1 MVDLSPGTILAQ
13 MLNFFILVWILH
25 RFAYKPLVGMMNAR
39 KEQIANDLASAEQSR
54 LEAEQIK
61 ADYAAQIA
69 KARQEAQEIVEKAHH
84 QAKLSTAEEVA
95 AARSQI
101 ENEKERA
108 RQDIVIERDRA
119 MNSLRNEVV
128 SLSVAMAGKVVAKD
142 MNRETNTKLIED
154 AIRQLDSKT
163 IGL

>member
-1 MVDLSPGTILAQ
+1 MVDLSLGTILAQ
-13 MLNFFILVWILH
+13 MLNFFILVWLLA
-25 RFAYKPLVGMMNAR
+25 RFAYKPLLAMMTER
-39 KEQIANDLASAEQSR
+39 KERIAKD
-54 LEAEQIK
+54 LEAAEKARVEAEGFK

-69 KARQEAQEIVEKAHH
+69 KARQEAQQIVEKAV
-84 QAKLSTAEEVA
+84 QEAENTTRE
-95 AARSQI
+95 QI
-101 ENEKERA
+101 EQEKNRA
-108 RQDIVIERDRA
+108 RQDIAIERDRA

-142 MNRETNTKLIED
+142 MNSETNTKLIED

>member
-39 KEQIANDLASAEQSR
+39 KEQMANDLASAEQSR

-108 RQDIVIERDRA
+108 RQDIAIERDRA

-142 MNRETNTKLIED
+142 MNSETNTKLIED

>member
-1 MVDLSPGTILAQ
+1 MVDLSLGTILAQ
-13 MLNFFILVWILH
+13 MLNFFILVWLLA
-25 RFAYKPLVGMMNAR
+25 RFAYKPLLAMMTER
-39 KEQIANDLASAEQSR
+39 KERIAKDLEAAEQAR
-54 LEAEQIK
+54 VEAEGFK

-69 KARQEAQEIVEKAHH
+69 KARQEAQQIVEKAVNTTRE
-84 QAKLSTAEEVA
+84 QLATARE
-95 AARSQI
+95 QI
-101 ENEKERA
+101 EQEKNRA
-108 RQDIVIERDRA
+108 RQDIAIERDRA

-142 MNRETNTKLIED
+142 MNSETNTKLIED

>member
-1 MVDLSPGTILAQ
+1 MVDLTLGTILAQ
-13 MLNFFILVWILH
+13 MLNFFILVWILA
-25 RFAYKPLVGMMNAR
+25 RFAYKPLVSMMQER
-39 KEQIANDLASAEQSR
+39 KERIAKDLADAEAAR
-54 LEAEQIK
+54 NEAEQFK

-69 KARQEAQEIVEKAHH
+69 NARQEAQQIVEKAHH

-101 ENEKERA
+101 ETEKERA
-108 RQDIVIERDRA
+108 RQDIAIERDRA

-142 MNRETNTKLIED
+142 MNSETNTKLIED